1 MGWSEWYERKT
12 AVTAS
17 VSAQGFGVLLLLS
30 VIALNFNTGVLQRDD
45 RGNSMGPEIATMS
58 ASATSSEMS
67 SSGDGLSS

>member
-30 VIALNFNTGVLQRDD
+30 VIALNFNTEVLQRDHREMQWSQRLLRCLLRQPLLKWLV
-45 RGNSMGPEIATMS
+45 RGWAV
-58 ASATSSEMS
+58 
-67 SSGDGLSS
+67 

>member
-30 VIALNFNTGVLQRDD
+30 VMALNFNTEVLQRDD
-45 RGNSMGPEIATMS
+45 R
-58 ASATSSEMS
+58 EMQW
-67 SSGDGLSS
+67 GQRLLRCLLRQPLLK

>member
-30 VIALNFNTGVLQRDD
+30 VIALNFNTEVLQRDD
-45 RGNSMGPEIATMS
+45 R
-58 ASATSSEMS
+58 EMQW
-67 SSGDGLSS
+67 GQRLLRCLLRQPLLKCLVRGWAF

>member
-30 VIALNFNTGVLQRDD
+30 VIALNFNTEVLQRDD
-45 RGNSMGPEIATMS
+45 R
-58 ASATSSEMS
+58 EMQ
-67 SSGDGLSS
+67 